1 MMSRKQFFGFAAL
14 QISYWCFH
22 ASFICYA
29 SAFFLDNG
37 ISNTAVSLLLAG
49 YMLCSFLG
57 SIVWGSVCDALGT
70 NKKVFLLGL
79 TVSAVLIGFIYA
91 FGSNA
96 ALMAVA
102 YPLLGFFFLPQSAN
116 SEAWLLSACHHD
128 QNVYGQIRS
137 TPSMAY
143 AVWAAIMGRWIDVK
157 GYSVMLIGAAAFFV
171 AVVAAALILPDAVP
185 AQNASKSRISRMD
198 VAALFGNKAYRR
210 LIVLLFLVGLAIA
223 PINNLKIIVL
233 ESVGGTVS
241 HVGFDSFASALTQV
255 PFIMLAGWLAR
266 IPLRTRYTVMTAM
279 PLVMI
284 LLCLFAVSPAM
295 VIAGSVAYNM
305 AYGVLLPTMRE
316 VTEKNVQENLRNL
329 GHSLSD
335 AVFTSFSGV
344 VSLIYAGAVVD
355 GLGVKAMMIISAAIA
370 ASSLV
375 VSLCGKNPR
384 MTEQRN
390 GLAR

>member
-1 MMSRKQFFGFAAL
+1 MSKKQYFGFAAL
-14 QISYWCFH
+14 EISYWCFH

-37 ISNTAVSLLLAG
+37 IGNTAVSLLLAG
-49 YMLCSFLG
+49 YMLCSFIG

-79 TVSAVLIGFIYA
+79 TVSAALIGIIYA
-91 FGSNA
+91 FGGNL
-96 ALMAVA
+96 ALMAVV
-102 YPLLGFFFLPQSAN
+102 YPLLGFFFVPQAAN

-128 QNVYGQIRS
+128 QKTYGLIRS

-143 AVWAAIMGRWIDVK
+143 AVWAAVIGRLIDVK
-157 GYSVMLIGAAAFFV
+157 GYVVMPIGAAAFFI
-171 AVVAAALILPDAVP
+171 AVIAAALVLPDAAP
-185 AQNASKSRISRMD
+185 AKSNAQTKLTRED
-198 VAALFGNKAYRR
+198 LFALLSNKAYRR

-223 PINNLKIIVL
+223 PINNLKIVVL
-233 ESVGGTVS
+233 ESVGGTVT
-241 HVGFDSFASALTQV
+241 HVGLDSFASALTQV
-255 PFIMLAGWLAR
+255 PFIMLAGWLSR

-279 PLVMI
+279 PLMMI

-295 VIAGSVAYNM
+295 VIMGSVVYNV

-344 VSLIYAGAVVD
+344 VSLMYAGAIVD
-355 GLGVKAMMIISAAIA
+355 GLGVKAMMIISVLIAGAALLFALLGARGKKA
-370 ASSLV
+370 A
-375 VSLCGKNPR
+375 
-384 MTEQRN
+384 
-390 GLAR
+390 